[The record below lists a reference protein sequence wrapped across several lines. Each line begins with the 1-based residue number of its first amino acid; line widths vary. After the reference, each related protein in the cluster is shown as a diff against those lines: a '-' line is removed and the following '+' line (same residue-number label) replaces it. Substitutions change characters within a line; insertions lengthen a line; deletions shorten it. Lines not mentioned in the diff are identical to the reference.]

1 MSSPQ
6 INLGSVLAGQV
17 LPLNGLALHMDVTSP
32 AFASTNTATTLAL
45 GLLDTQLQVAIGGV
59 SSRFGVR
66 TVTLR
71 VTNNTN
77 ETITALVLSAAETD
91 VGVTPADP
99 APVSYGAP
107 VGFPSAGIAAGDSAL
122 VTWTL
127 LGGNRRFLAV
137 TATWTTAPTS
147 GTIEGNADHLGS
159 AAPSTGLA
167 GSLPAGTNDIGT
179 ISLNALNALAPFQA
193 LLVANVA
200 EATATAF
207 GAFTSAITGT
217 ARVLVASSVAAT
229 LSLTGLGQ
237 TNALVS
243 LTAATW
249 AVIEFEAVA
258 GQDYSFQVS
267 AAGDVSMVV
276 TIYPVN

>member
-6 INLGSVLAGQV
+6 INLGSVLAGQ
-17 LPLNGLALHMDVTSP
+17 LLQLNGLALHVDVSSA

-59 SSRFGVR
+59 SSRYGVR

-71 VTNNTN
+71 ITNNTN
-77 ETITALVLSAAETD
+77 ETITALSLAASETD
-91 VGVTPADP
+91 VGASPPDP
-99 APVSYGAP
+99 APVNYGAP

-127 LGGNRRFLAV
+127 LGGNRRFLAA
-137 TATWTTAPTS
+137 TATWTTAATS
-147 GTIEGNADHLGS
+147 GTLEGNADLLGS

-167 GSLPAGTNDIGT
+167 GSLPAGTNAIGT
-179 ISLNALNALAPFQA
+179 VALNALDALAPSQA
-193 LLVANVA
+193 LLIANVA
-200 EATATAF
+200 EAAATAF
-207 GAFTSAITGT
+207 GAITAGITGT

-243 LTAATW
+243 LAAATW
-249 AVIEFEAVA
+249 AIVEFEAVA

-267 AAGDVSMVV
+267 VAGDVSMAV